1 MVTHYG
7 LCLEVKFD
15 HANVAFEDELIII
28 TVWVPAI
35 ILEYYYPD
43 KSPGLFQL
51 FHAVS
56 RKLLP
61 ELLSGNNR
69 LLPEVKLATTLGW
82 LHSDFRLL
90 CKKARRKQWSPT
102 RDGANC

>member
-15 HANVAFEDELIII
+15 HANVAFEDELILI

-56 RKLLP
+56 RKLLS
-61 ELLSGNNR
+61 ESLSGNNW
-69 LLPEVKLATTLGW
+69 LLPDGEFVP
-82 LHSDFRLL
+82 SD
-90 CKKARRKQWSPT
+90 S
-102 RDGANC
+102 